1 MQHEQLAGVGLMLGS
16 ALIASV
22 SQVLLKKSAGHCYM
36 TKLREYLN
44 PLVIGGYTL
53 LLCTTLINV
62 LALRWVPLTLA
73 SALDAS
79 GQIFVPILSFLVLGE
94 RISRRKL
101 LGMAII
107 VTGILI
113 FFA

>member
-1 MQHEQLAGVGLMLGS
+1 MLGS

-22 SQVLLKKSAGHCYM
+22 SQILLKKSAGRNHM

-44 PLVIGGYTL
+44 TLVISGYAL
-53 LLCTTLINV
+53 LFCTTFINV

-94 RISRRKL
+94 KISSRKL

-107 VTGILI
+107 FIGILI